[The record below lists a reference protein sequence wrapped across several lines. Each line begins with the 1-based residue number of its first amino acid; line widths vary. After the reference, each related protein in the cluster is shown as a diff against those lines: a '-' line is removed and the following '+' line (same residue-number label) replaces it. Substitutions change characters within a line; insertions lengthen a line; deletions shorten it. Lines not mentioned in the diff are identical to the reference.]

1 MGKHFLIWL
10 MIIIFTPLALPALLS
25 PKTMSLTIRKDYNAA
40 ISIFGEKG
48 EINKELITLYKSNL
62 TSIAAFANEFRDRH
76 DDSKKFRN
84 SGDHIGEAI
93 ADIPGDWA
101 ESVKFQAYSMALR
114 MVILSKWAIWLLILV
129 AMGLIAGVFERR
141 LKSDTFSPPIPPI
154 YNTSAHM
161 LLALSC
167 MLLLW
172 LISPIPIPLSI
183 IPTIAVLIS
192 VFISLAIANYPNY

>member
-40 ISIFGEKG
+40 ISIFGEKD

-62 TSIAAFANEFRDRH
+62 TLIAAFANEFRDRH

-101 ESVKFQAYSMALR
+101 ASVKLQAYCMALR
-114 MVILSKWAIWLLILV
+114 RVILSKWATWLLIPML
-129 AMGLIAGVFERR
+129 MGLIAGIFERR

-161 LLALSC
+161 LLASTF
-167 MLLLW
+167 MIILW
-172 LISPIPIPLSI
+172 LICPIPIPLSI
-183 IPTIAVLIS
+183 IPTVAVIIS
-192 VFISLAIANYPNY
+192 VFISLAIAHYPNY